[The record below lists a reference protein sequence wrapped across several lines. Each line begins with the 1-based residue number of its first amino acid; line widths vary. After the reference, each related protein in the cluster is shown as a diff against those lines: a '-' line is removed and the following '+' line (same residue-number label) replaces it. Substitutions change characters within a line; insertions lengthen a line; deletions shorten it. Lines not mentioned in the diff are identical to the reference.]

1 MAKLEIDQ
9 NNDHLKVLVMSLEI
23 PRIEKIAL
31 YSSEIHK
38 NECGGIRG
46 RER

>member
-1 MAKLEIDQ
+1 MAKLEKEQ
-9 NNDHLKVLVMSLEI
+9 KNDHLRVLVMSLEI
-23 PRIEKIAL
+23 PRIEKIVV